1 MNWVESS
8 SGVPSVKAE
17 EVLMVNEYGECQRH
31 DFSATDKDA
40 QYEAGAMRFA
50 KEFIKYV
57 NKYNKE

>member
-1 MNWVESS
+1 
-8 SGVPSVKAE
+8 
-17 EVLMVNEYGECQRH
+17 MVNEYGECQRH